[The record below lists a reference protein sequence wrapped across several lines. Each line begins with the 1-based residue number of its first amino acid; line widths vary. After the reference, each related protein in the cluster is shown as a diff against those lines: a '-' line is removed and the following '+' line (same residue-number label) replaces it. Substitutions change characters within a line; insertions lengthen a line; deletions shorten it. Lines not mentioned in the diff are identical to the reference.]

1 MTSRAANQSLDS
13 LKGWFFGSKQRIAKL
28 LRGNGTPGERAGPTR
43 TGNNDSKIGSRLDV
57 GETVKIDEKEYRRY
71 NWQFNIDAENS
82 TIRKAAQKNSH
93 RKVSYANV
101 EIKEIR
107 TDDES
112 EAAVNQL
119 FTDLQNN
126 AQD

>member
-43 TGNNDSKIGSRLDV
+43 AGNNDSKIGSRLD
-57 GETVKIDEKEYRRY
+57 
-71 NWQFNIDAENS
+71 FNIDAENS

-119 FTDLQNN
+119 FTDLQDN